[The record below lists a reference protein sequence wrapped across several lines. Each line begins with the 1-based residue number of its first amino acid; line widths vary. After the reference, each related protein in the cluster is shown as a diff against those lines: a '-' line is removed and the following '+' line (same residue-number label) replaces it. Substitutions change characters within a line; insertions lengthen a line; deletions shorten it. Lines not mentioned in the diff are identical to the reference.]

1 MSLFRLAGWLDQC
14 FPAIFGVFYT
24 APELSYIESEEVDS
38 SLCQRVSYPCL
49 GFFQGQSHTAQPLCY
64 YGREFLD
71 NLFAVVGKDEVVGI
85 PDECETSETVSST
98 FVSCSLVP
106 FVQVFTHGCLD
117 FCFHAVQGDIGQEG
131 GSLSPYKVA
140 NFFFRDRYH
149 LDMGR
154 SETRY

>member
-38 SLCQRVSYPCL
+38 SLCKRVSDPCL

-64 YGREFLD
+64 YGLEFFD

-85 PDECETSETVSST
+85 PDACEAS
-98 FVSCSLVP
+98 
-106 FVQVFTHGCLD
+106 
-117 FCFHAVQGDIGQEG
+117 
-131 GSLSPYKVA
+131 
-140 NFFFRDRYH
+140 
-149 LDMGR
+149 
-154 SETRY
+154 